1 MKPPVLAH
9 SCLHPREFPP
19 EGLAELAMLGRSN
32 SGKST
37 LLNALVGAR
46 VAHVSQ
52 DPGRTRRI
60 HFYDMD
66 QRWYLVDLPGYGF
79 AKVPTR
85 VRAEFGQAVDFYLST
100 RQSLVG
106 AILIQDVR
114 RGLEQEE
121 EMLVEWSRARNIP
134 LVVVANKA
142 DKLNQ
147 RERLKRQRALEAQ
160 YQGPVHLISAY
171 RGTGLEPVRAQ
182 LAELGV
188 APGQR
193 DPSRPSA
200 ESRPST
206 PLTPSP

>member
-1 MKPPVLAH
+1 MRAPVLAH
-9 SCLHPREFPP
+9 SALHPREFPP
-19 EGLAELAMLGRSN
+19 EGVPELAMLGRSN
-32 SGKST
+32 AGKST

-60 HFYDMD
+60 HFYDMN
-66 QRWYLVDLPGYGF
+66 QRWFLVDLPGYGY

-85 VRAEFGQAVDFYLST
+85 VRAEFGQAVDHYLST

-114 RGLEQEE
+114 RNLEPEE
-121 EMLVEWSRARNIP
+121 ELLLGWSHTRHIP

-147 RERLKRQRALEAQ
+147 RERLQRQKALESQ
-160 YQGPVHLISAY
+160 YRQPVHIISAY
-171 RGTGLEPVRAQ
+171 RGTGLEAVRGQ

-188 APGQR
+188 EPPGQR
-193 DPSRPSA
+193 APAP
-200 ESRPST
+200 PPT
-206 PLTPSP
+206 